1 MKKEQLSQDISG
13 VFDEVVQALSSAPPE
28 LFNRVPFE
36 DSWTIGQVAEHIA
49 ICSGGIPDSHV
60 KETERSYDEN
70 VEALRGIFLDMN
82 QKAKA
87 DPAVEPHLPPHQK
100 EELLEK
106 INANKILLTKII
118 NDRELSLLCLDMEFP
133 FMGYLTRYEWLRFVQ
148 VHTQRHLNQIKNI
161 RARLLNEPP
170 VLK

>member
-1 MKKEQLSQDISG
+1 MEKAQLNQDISS
-13 VFDEVVQALSSAPPE
+13 VFDEVIDVLNEIPQN
-28 LFNRVPFE
+28 LFNKIPFE

-49 ICSGGIPDSHV
+49 ICSRGIPDGHV
-60 KETERSYDEN
+60 KEVERVYDEN
-70 VEALRGIFLDMN
+70 EEALKGIFLDMN

-87 DPAVEPHLPPHQK
+87 APAVTPHLPPHQK

-106 INANKILLTKII
+106 IKANKIVLTKTVK
-118 NDRELSLLCLDMEFP
+118 DKELSQICLDMEFP

-161 RARLLNEPP
+161 QAHLLN
-170 VLK
+170 

>member
-1 MKKEQLSQDISG
+1 MEKAQLSQDISS
-13 VFDEVVQALSSAPPE
+13 VFDEVMDVLNQIPQD

-49 ICSGGIPDSHV
+49 ICSRGIPDSHV
-60 KETERSYDEN
+60 QEAERPYNENEDALKE
-70 VEALRGIFLDMN
+70 IFLDMR

-87 DPAVEPHLPPHQK
+87 DPAVTPHLPPHQK

-106 INANKILLTKII
+106 IKANKILLTNTI
-118 NDRELSLLCLDMEFP
+118 NDKELPQICLDMEFP

-161 RARLLNEPP
+161 QAHLLN
-170 VLK
+170 

>member
-1 MKKEQLSQDISG
+1 MEKAQLNQDISS
-13 VFDEVVQALSSAPPE
+13 VFDEVIDVLNEIPQN
-28 LFNRVPFE
+28 LFNKVPFE

-49 ICSGGIPDSHV
+49 ICSRGIPDSHV
-60 KETERSYDEN
+60 KEVERVYDEN
-70 VEALRGIFLDMN
+70 EEALKGIFLDMG

-87 DPAVEPHLPPHQK
+87 APAVTPHLPPHQK

-106 INANKILLTKII
+106 IKANKIVLTKTIK
-118 NDRELSLLCLDMEFP
+118 DKELSQICLDMEFP

-161 RARLLNEPP
+161 QAHLLN
-170 VLK
+170 

>member
-1 MKKEQLSQDISG
+1 MEKAQLSQDIST
-13 VFDEVVQALSSAPPE
+13 VFDEVTDVLNEIPQD
-28 LFNRVPFE
+28 LFDRVPFE

-49 ICSGGIPDSHV
+49 ICSRGIPDSHV
-60 KETERSYDEN
+60 KEAERPYNEN
-70 VEALRGIFLDMN
+70 EEALKSIFLDMS

-87 DPAVEPHLPPHQK
+87 APAVTPHLPPHQK

-106 INANKILLTKII
+106 IKANKTLLTNTI
-118 NDRELSLLCLDMEFP
+118 NNKELLQLCLDMEFP

-161 RARLLNEPP
+161 QAYLLNQ
-170 VLK
+170 